1 MFIDRFLASTI
12 SYGIDTFI
20 LFNKIDNY
28 DKKSKEIVKNL
39 KKYIHR
45 LVIKQF
51 QFQERK
57 KSILMN
63 LKVL

>member
-12 SYGIDTFI
+12 SYGIDTLI

-39 KKYIHR
+39 EEIYTSAGYKTISVSGK
-45 LVIKQF
+45 
-51 QFQERK
+51 K